1 MCVCLPGR
9 DQRTDEESAN
19 EAPPCDLNATMT
31 IIDHAPARPRARS
44 RRWALYGAE
53 VLSGVGDGVF
63 WVALLIE
70 LAGRPRFGL
79 LLLLAVLARLGP
91 RALLSVAAGGLVDR
105 TRLRR
110 LIVTI
115 DVVRGL
121 LMLAVATIE
130 PLGRSPSWLLL
141 CVVASYV
148 IGVPTR
154 PALTVALVRVTD
166 ENRLASANATM
177 SMLRQLMTF
186 VGPLVGVAI
195 AATSTSVAFAINGAS
210 FMGAAALVAVVPGLD
225 RAHADEHP
233 RSRRPGRRVGAF
245 PGFAARD
252 SVLRGRTG
260 LGSMFVLVASMYFI
274 RGFEMVVHV
283 LVVRDVLRAE
293 PGAIGY
299 LSGAIGLGAVLAM
312 PVAARLANAPPD
324 RVMQLAVILTAAP
337 MAALV
342 ATDGVATAA
351 VVLVFVG
358 VGMVA
363 FEVVS
368 VVTIQ
373 RSIPATELGRVFGAL
388 SSASNTGKLL
398 GAVTAPAMVAA
409 IGTSGALL
417 AAAAGLVAVGAVTAP
432 ALGAIARRATDQ
444 RHALRPIR
452 DVLGSLAIFSGAS
465 DSTLERLASAV
476 QPADCEAGT
485 VLIREGDQPDNLF
498 VAIAGQFTVTIQGS
512 FATTLGPGD
521 WFGEIGLVQRI
532 PRTATVTATTSA
544 TVWRIPGDVFVAAIE
559 ESGAAPSA
567 LVQGIADR
575 LAMSER
581 HRPTPV
587 EADTASST

>member
-1 MCVCLPGR
+1 M
-9 DQRTDEESAN
+9 
-19 EAPPCDLNATMT
+19 
-31 IIDHAPARPRARS
+31 
-44 RRWALYGAE
+44 
-53 VLSGVGDGVF
+53 GDGVF
-63 WVALLIE
+63 WVALVIA
-70 LAGRPRFGL
+70 LADRPRFGF

-121 LMLAVATIE
+121 LMLALATIE

-148 IGVPTR
+148 VGVPTR

-177 SMLRQLMTF
+177 STLRQLMTF

-210 FMGAAALVAVVPGLD
+210 FIGAAALVAFVPGLD
-225 RAHADEHP
+225 RAHAPGDGEP
-233 RSRRPGRRVGAF
+233 RAARPGRRVGGF
-245 PGFAARD
+245 PGFAARH
-252 SVLRGRTG
+252 SVLRRRNG
-260 LGSMFVLVASMYFI
+260 LRSMFLLVASMYFI

-312 PVAARLANAPPD
+312 PLAARLANVPPD
-324 RVMQLAVILTAAP
+324 RVMQLAVILTAVP
-337 MAALV
+337 TAALV
-342 ATDGVATAA
+342 AVDGVTTAA
-351 VVLVFVG
+351 TVLVFVG
-358 VGMVA
+358 VGMVV

-409 IGTSGALL
+409 IGTSGALV
-417 AAAAGLVAVGAVTAP
+417 AAAAGLVVVGTVTAP
-432 ALGAIARRATDQ
+432 ALARIARRATEQ

-452 DVLGSLAIFSGAS
+452 DVLGSLAILSGAS

-485 VLIREGDQPDNLF
+485 VLIREGDQPDHLF

-575 LAMSER
+575 LAMAEK

-587 EADTASST
+587 EADTAHRG